1 MKNTCTE
8 MTRIETKIEFFCI
21 YSMKGLLCHT
31 REDPRRFR
39 LHVMTNRKI
48 QQKKQEENKK
58 EKCVNGFFSS
68 IST

>member
-8 MTRIETKIEFFCI
+8 MTRIETKIEFFSI
-21 YSMKGLLCHT
+21 YYSMKGLLCHT
-31 REDPRRFR
+31 REYPRRFR

-48 QQKKQEENKK
+48 QQKNKK
-58 EKCVNGFFSS
+58 KTKKKMCEWLFSS